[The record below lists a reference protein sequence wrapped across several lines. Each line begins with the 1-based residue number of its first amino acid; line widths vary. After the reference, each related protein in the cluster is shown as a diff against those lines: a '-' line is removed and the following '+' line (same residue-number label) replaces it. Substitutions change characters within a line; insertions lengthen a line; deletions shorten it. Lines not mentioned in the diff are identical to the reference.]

1 MALTS
6 SPGAHND
13 RLEGALQCTC
23 LTSQCKHLE
32 FVSPAVGTATFT
44 TKFNPQSIVQVQKK
58 KKKRKKRSRV
68 LHRRLFCSTIKLST
82 GNWIKCKKKRN
93 KKERG
98 KFWFQILF
106 YFTVMTSWSTP
117 KFLDHVKW
125 NKINVKK
132 NYIRISSQKVQQK
145 KKKVRNVYTCSTIR
159 T

>member
-1 MALTS
+1 MASTS
-6 SPGAHND
+6 SPGARNE

-58 KKKRKKRSRV
+58 KKKRSRV
-68 LHRRLFCSTIKLST
+68 LHRRISRSTIKLST
-82 GNWIKCKKKRN
+82 GNWIKCKKN
-93 KKERG
+93 KKETKKRKG
-98 KFWFQILF
+98 SFGFKIF
-106 YFTVMTSWSTP
+106 FTVMTSWSTP

-145 KKKVRNVYTCSTIR
+145 RKKSKKCIYMFNDSNVN
-159 T
+159 

>member
-1 MALTS
+1 MTSTS

-58 KKKRKKRSRV
+58 KKKRSRV
-68 LHRRLFCSTIKLST
+68 LHRRLSRSTIKLPT
-82 GNWIKCKKKRN
+82 GNWIKCKKKT
-93 KKERG
+93 KKKQKRG
-98 KFWFQILF
+98 RGVLVLKIF
-106 YFTVMTSWSTP
+106 FTVMTSWSTP

-145 KKKVRNVYTCSTIR
+145 RKKSKKCIYMFNDPNVN
-159 T
+159 